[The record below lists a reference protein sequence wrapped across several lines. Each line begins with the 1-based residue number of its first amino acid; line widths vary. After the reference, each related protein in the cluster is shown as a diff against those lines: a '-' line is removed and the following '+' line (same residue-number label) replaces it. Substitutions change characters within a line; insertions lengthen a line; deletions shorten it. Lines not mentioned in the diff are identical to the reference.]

1 MKQTVRNFSS
11 TFVSVIIGLKASK
24 LHRFVCLLWIQL
36 GMQFVQWTTSTQIN
50 KLRFCLLC
58 FLTWVLWKRSD
69 LFGLVQNWKFTMT
82 ERSKIPDNNRNKEEE
97 KNHSFSLLLHIQKKE
112 NRIFLQFYSVSVVCA
127 YYLKGFQL
135 RWQWKGSISERFNF
149 NRKIMYPAKPNQ
161 TNRDFNA

>member
-1 MKQTVRNFSS
+1 MMKQTVRNFSS

-69 LFGLVQNWKFTMT
+69 LFGLVWFKIENSQWRYEAKYQITT
-82 ERSKIPDNNRNKEEE
+82 ETKMKK
-97 KNHSFSLLLHIQKKE
+97 KNHSFSLLLHIQKKKKIGFFFNSIVFRLYVLIIWKDFSYDDNE
-112 NRIFLQFYSVSVVCA
+112 KAQFQNV
-127 YYLKGFQL
+127 
-135 RWQWKGSISERFNF
+135 SISTG
-149 NRKIMYPAKPNQ
+149 K
-161 TNRDFNA
+161 